1 VSSRLNVRV
10 KDDLRKHHQ
19 RASFL
24 VGKLFWA
31 IPLSPDPLLTE
42 EQLEEVIGH
51 RGGREGPWTFETGT
65 IRMAATEGVGTRE
78 GNNFLVIESGESRIR
93 GPET

>member
-1 VSSRLNVRV
+1 M

-24 VGKLFWA
+24 IGKLLRA

-42 EQLEEVIGH
+42 EQFEIVIGY
-51 RGGREGPWTFETGT
+51 RGGREGPWPFETGA
-65 IRMAATEGVGTRE
+65 IRVAATKGVRTRK
-78 GNNFLVIESGESRIR
+78 GNDFLVIESGESRVR
-93 GPET
+93 RPET